1 MANNVTVSYSNVNQT
16 TQSLHLDVMD
26 LAATCTFDYKYSVS
40 FLSGSGVGTGIL
52 DPTSYIQVTYDF
64 LSQNYEMY
72 PPTLVVMSHCE
83 SGLQISDIQ
92 LDGEGLGLVSSIAGV
107 FESSISDVVEGEMS
121 TLVCTDVLG
130 REVLNKL
137 NEVILSVNGRLEPY
151 VEENDSAQ
159 DPLEMEN
166 SLEVPTNEEGE
177 EIYVNFQTMK
187 WFDQIQQY
195 AVDNINTLIND
206 VFLNNNGVLEVDP
219 SLLENTA
226 IQVTADFIGLDG
238 TNVTITSLTI
248 SGLDSLYNVELLD
261 PIGKYTLQNS
271 FKWKELEFKL
281 EMEATHD
288 PSEISDVIV
297 QKPDSPPVTDAF
309 TMVLTVSDIAVDMS
323 VLLGINIET
332 LGDLALGSLLDVNNL
347 LPCVRSAVEQAAVT
361 QLLVQVDA
369 VSPPQIIG
377 FLDQEMNT
385 AINTATNAFF
395 NMYQSVLLQAI
406 PNFFG
411 TVVKD
416 MVNDLIEDAESG
428 SCPEPNGSL
437 QGIVD
442 YRDLLLPEPEAVE
455 LGGRGGSPYGDLLR
469 TVYGALVDIMS
480 GSDENGMSDMNDA
493 VASMTKNQSGVEGEL
508 YWEDYLFKQSVTVN
522 LNGLNAAISI
532 AISDLRISNLDT
544 MSAPIQLL
552 APMNGESSNVNNSMS
567 IGVGPDPLRASLT
580 LLVFGEGDK
589 TTVDN
594 EIELGISLSG
604 LSMIVDILA
613 KMEEPPFIN
622 FPMRD
627 IFNLNCWMATIVT
640 PELDEYGL
648 RIGELTMGIEDM
660 AMFVEKAQFEMNCIS
675 CSSPLLL
682 EIEQLFSSEQG
693 VTDATTT
700 VNAILETLSR
710 FMEGEYI
717 QHMIDK
723 MLYEAPYQCP
733 HR

>member
-1 MANNVTVSYSNVNQT
+1 
-16 TQSLHLDVMD
+16 
-26 LAATCTFDYKYSVS
+26 
-40 FLSGSGVGTGIL
+40 
-52 DPTSYIQVTYDF
+52 
-64 LSQNYEMY
+64 
-72 PPTLVVMSHCE
+72 
-83 SGLQISDIQ
+83 
-92 LDGEGLGLVSSIAGV
+92 
-107 FESSISDVVEGEMS
+107 
-121 TLVCTDVLG
+121 
-130 REVLNKL
+130 
-137 NEVILSVNGRLEPY
+137 
-151 VEENDSAQ
+151 
-159 DPLEMEN
+159 
-166 SLEVPTNEEGE
+166 
-177 EIYVNFQTMK
+177 
-187 WFDQIQQY
+187 
-195 AVDNINTLIND
+195 
-206 VFLNNNGVLEVDP
+206 
-219 SLLENTA
+219 
-226 IQVTADFIGLDG
+226 
-238 TNVTITSLTI
+238 
-248 SGLDSLYNVELLD
+248 
-261 PIGKYTLQNS
+261 
-271 FKWKELEFKL
+271 
-281 EMEATHD
+281 
-288 PSEISDVIV
+288 
-297 QKPDSPPVTDAF
+297 
-309 TMVLTVSDIAVDMS
+309 
-323 VLLGINIET
+323 
-332 LGDLALGSLLDVNNL
+332 
-347 LPCVRSAVEQAAVT
+347 
-361 QLLVQVDA
+361 
-369 VSPPQIIG
+369 
-377 FLDQEMNT
+377 
-385 AINTATNAFF
+385 
-395 NMYQSVLLQAI
+395 
-406 PNFFG
+406 
-411 TVVKD
+411 
-416 MVNDLIEDAESG
+416 
-428 SCPEPNGSL
+428 
-437 QGIVD
+437 
-442 YRDLLLPEPEAVE
+442 
-455 LGGRGGSPYGDLLR
+455 
-469 TVYGALVDIMS
+469 
-480 GSDENGMSDMNDA
+480 
-493 VASMTKNQSGVEGEL
+493 MTKNQSGVEGEL